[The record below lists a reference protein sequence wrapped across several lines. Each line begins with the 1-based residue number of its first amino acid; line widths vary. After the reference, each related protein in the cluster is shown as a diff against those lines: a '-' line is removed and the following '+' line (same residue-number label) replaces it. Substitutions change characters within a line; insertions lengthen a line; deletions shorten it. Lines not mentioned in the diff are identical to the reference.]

1 MWLWVLYM
9 TVHVCLCGMCILE
22 HGSTY
27 VFVSA
32 HVCVLKC
39 LGVDRDSGR
48 AALHL
53 CTQVSEQPGHGSDP
67 KDGRWEEE
75 AGLEAWMEVEGA
87 GIGVL
92 ASAHKNNSPRQR

>member
-1 MWLWVLYM
+1 
-9 TVHVCLCGMCILE
+9 MCE
-22 HGSTY
+22 CT
-27 VFVSA
+27 
-32 HVCVLKC
+32 CVLKC

-67 KDGRWEEE
+67 KEGTGEEE
-75 AGLEAWMEVEGA
+75 AGWEAWMEVEGA